1 MLKAII
7 IITHLYLAS
16 YQYRY
21 HNLRVNYIIYV
32 LIT

>member
-7 IITHLYLAS
+7 IITYLHLAI
-16 YQYRY
+16 YQY

-32 LIT
+32 LITC

>member
-1 MLKAII
+1 MLKTII
-7 IITHLYLAS
+7 IITYLYLAS
-16 YQYRY
+16 YKYRY